1 LAKQAGMLSSSAKL
15 NEGKE
20 MDKKKSERERTKNKN
35 KAWS

>member
-1 LAKQAGMLSSSAKL
+1 MLSSSAKP

-20 MDKKKSERERTKNKN
+20 MGKKKRERERTKNKN